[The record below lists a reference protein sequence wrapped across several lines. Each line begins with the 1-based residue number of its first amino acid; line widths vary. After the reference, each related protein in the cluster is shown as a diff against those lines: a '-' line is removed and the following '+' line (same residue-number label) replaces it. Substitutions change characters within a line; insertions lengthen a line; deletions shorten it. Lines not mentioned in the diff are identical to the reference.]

1 VIIGICGAAGA
12 GKDTIAERLAE
23 AHGFRRIAFAD
34 PLYEMLE
41 VMTGLPAAQ
50 MRDRTSKEQEI
61 GWLGKSPRQLLQS
74 LGTEWGRKHVSD
86 DVWVRL
92 TMRTA
97 SQSPLV
103 AIPDVRFDNEAEA
116 VREAGGQ
123 VWSVVRPGVSCLSAT
138 TSRHSSERGIS
149 PDLVDVV
156 IVNGGD
162 VQQLCGRVDEAIRMT
177 TSRYNDGM
185 PK

>member
-1 VIIGICGAAGA
+1 MIIGICGAAGA
-12 GKDTIAERLAE
+12 GKDTIAMRLVE
-23 AHGFRRIAFAD
+23 AHGYRRIAFAD

-41 VMTGLPAAQ
+41 AMTGLPAEQ
-50 MRDRTSKEQEI
+50 MRGRDAKEREI
-61 GWLGKSPRQLLQS
+61 DWLGKSPRQLLQS

-92 TMRTA
+92 TMRKA

-116 VREAGGQ
+116 VRAAGGQ
-123 VWSVVRPGVSCLSAT
+123 VWSVARPGVTCLSAST
-138 TSRHSSERGIS
+138 ARHSSERGIS

-162 VQQLCGRVDEAIRMT
+162 IEQLCGRVDAAIRNT